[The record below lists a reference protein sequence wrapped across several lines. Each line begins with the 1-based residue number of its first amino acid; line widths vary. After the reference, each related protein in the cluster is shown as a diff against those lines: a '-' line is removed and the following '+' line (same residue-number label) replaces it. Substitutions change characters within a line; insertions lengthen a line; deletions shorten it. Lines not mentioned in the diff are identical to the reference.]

1 MELIIPILIIGLI
14 LYVLNLGFI
23 KSVILA
29 IILAIGIN
37 NLTEQQKQIDS
48 LAYELMMISES
59 DTTTE
64 DTPCSK

>member
-48 LAYELMMISES
+48 LAYELMMISKS

>member
-14 LYVLNLGFI
+14 LYILDLNFI

-59 DTTTE
+59 DTITE
-64 DTPCSK
+64 DMSCLK

>member
-1 MELIIPILIIGLI
+1 MELITTILIIGLI
-14 LYVLNLGFI
+14 LYVLNLDFI

-64 DTPCSK
+64 DASCSK

>member
-1 MELIIPILIIGLI
+1 MGLITTILIIGLI

-48 LAYELMMISES
+48 LACELMMIFES
-59 DTTTE
+59 HTITE
-64 DTPCSK
+64 DASCSK

>member
-64 DTPCSK
+64 DALCSK